1 MNSAQVVLMH
11 QPNAGVGSEVIERVR
26 YAIAYTA
33 SHPGETGAATAN
45 DVEDCG
51 VEWAR
56 DLAAT
61 NRCLISG
68 PYLGDHEE
76 WGDYYLIHEDKPP
89 PVFYSVIFMATRQ
102 QGPAFEREFAEW
114 LDCRGPGF
122 RVDYDHHLGLVRA
135 RFENEA
141 FAQAFHEA
149 HGGSLLTQAE
159 ARHVFSGYSDTVSPE
174 LAARSQRRSAC
185 ATSTATPGT

>member
-1 MNSAQVVLMH
+1 MTSYQSALKH
-11 QPNAGVGSEVIERVR
+11 QPNEGVALEVVERVR
-26 YAIAYTA
+26 SAITYTVNN
-33 SHPGETGAATAN
+33 PGYTGAATAN

-51 VEWAR
+51 VDWAR
-56 DLAAT
+56 EFAER
-61 NRCLISG
+61 NHCLISG

-102 QGPAFEREFAEW
+102 QGPALEREFAKW
-114 LDCRGPGF
+114 LDCRGTGF
-122 RVDYDHHLGLVRA
+122 RVDYDDHLGLVRA
-135 RFENEA
+135 RFEKEA
-141 FAQAFHEA
+141 FAQVFHEA
-149 HGGSLLTQAE
+149 HGGSLLTQEE

-185 ATSTATPGT
+185 AISTVTPGT